1 MDIQGNNVKEYD
13 SLSYSARNVVV
24 GRLHIDRRLINPG
37 KKLMN
42 RLRKHGTGGHQMINA
57 IAITVSLII
66 GMLVGG
72 IIGYCIAK
80 DGEEE

>member
-1 MDIQGNNVKEYD
+1 
-13 SLSYSARNVVV
+13 
-24 GRLHIDRRLINPG
+24 
-37 KKLMN
+37 
-42 RLRKHGTGGHQMINA
+42 MINA

-80 DGEEE
+80 DSEGE

>member
-1 MDIQGNNVKEYD
+1 MK
-13 SLSYSARNVVV
+13 
-24 GRLHIDRRLINPG
+24 RLAS
-37 KKLMN
+37 KKLLMY
-42 RLRKHGTGGHQMINA
+42 GTGGHQMINA

>member
-1 MDIQGNNVKEYD
+1 
-13 SLSYSARNVVV
+13 
-24 GRLHIDRRLINPG
+24 
-37 KKLMN
+37 
-42 RLRKHGTGGHQMINA
+42 MINA